1 MKDADTRKMIL
12 VLGMMAFW
20 CNGENYA
27 TASDGSPVLRAEPV
41 TGTNNI
47 VEDQG

>member
-12 VLGMMAFW
+12 VPGMMAFW

-27 TASDGSPVLRAEPV
+27 AAPLL
-41 TGTNNI
+41 
-47 VEDQG
+47 VEKSEAPRGFLPLK